1 VYASRTRKEEFSS
14 LDENCQQNASDLEG
28 SLVTSSRPHSR
39 SLTFYWATLYVV
51 VSALRF
57 LQMQTDVS
65 ADMEEMET
73 ECHDQASSSS
83 STSSSAASS
92 SAASGN
98 KTTSELKQSR
108 HDESSAG
115 GGGGYTMMKLLTTK
129 ELRLPL
135 IITVVLQIAQQLS
148 GINAVSVYSFMD
160 TVIVE
165 VK

>member
-1 VYASRTRKEEFSS
+1 
-14 LDENCQQNASDLEG
+14 
-28 SLVTSSRPHSR
+28 
-39 SLTFYWATLYVV
+39 
-51 VSALRF
+51 
-57 LQMQTDVS
+57 MQTDVS

>member
-1 VYASRTRKEEFSS
+1 
-14 LDENCQQNASDLEG
+14 
-28 SLVTSSRPHSR
+28 
-39 SLTFYWATLYVV
+39 
-51 VSALRF
+51 
-57 LQMQTDVS
+57 MQTDVS

-83 STSSSAASS
+83 STSSAASS

-115 GGGGYTMMKLLTTK
+115 GGGGGYTMMKLLTTK

-135 IITVVLQIAQQLS
+135 IITIVLQIAQQLS

>member
-1 VYASRTRKEEFSS
+1 MLWVA
-14 LDENCQQNASDLEG
+14 
-28 SLVTSSRPHSR
+28 
-39 SLTFYWATLYVV
+39 
-51 VSALRF
+51 ALRF

-83 STSSSAASS
+83 STSSSATS

-108 HDESSAG
+108 HDESGA
-115 GGGGYTMMKLLTTK
+115 GGGYTMKKLLTMK

-148 GINAVSVYSFMD
+148 GINAVSFYCLTD
-160 TVIVE
+160 TVATDVR
-165 VK
+165 

>member
-1 VYASRTRKEEFSS
+1 MW
-14 LDENCQQNASDLEG
+14 
-28 SLVTSSRPHSR
+28 
-39 SLTFYWATLYVV
+39 SLTAVVLYVV
-51 VSALRF
+51 LAALRF

-92 SAASGN
+92 ATSRN

-108 HDESSAG
+108 HDQSSAAAA
-115 GGGGYTMMKLLTTK
+115 GGGYTMMKLLRTK

-148 GINAVSVYSFMD
+148 GINAVSYDSLVD
-160 TVIVE
+160 IVIVE
-165 VK
+165 GR

>member
-1 VYASRTRKEEFSS
+1 MYASRTRKEEFSS

-28 SLVTSSRPHSR
+28 SLVTSSRPHSG

-51 VSALRF
+51 VAALRF

-83 STSSSAASS
+83 STSSAASS

-115 GGGGYTMMKLLTTK
+115 GGGGGYTMMKLLTTK

-135 IITVVLQIAQQLS
+135 IITIVLQIAQQLS